1 MMKLRNIAE
10 GGALVC
16 ASILLAVMTM
26 VVCTSCQTKLD
37 PGPYEGD
44 AVLFRAEQAIVETK
58 DAMDTFL
65 KWEHQ
70 NQAVLAAYPEIKQY
84 ADVVRVDGRVWLESA
99 IALRNTYKAN
109 PNDETRGKLQ
119 TSLALLRTML
129 AEIATHL
136 ARHKATVAPN
146 Q

>member
-1 MMKLRNIAE
+1 MIKFRNILPMMLL
-10 GGALVC
+10 LV
-16 ASILLAVMTM
+16 M
-26 VVCTSCQTKLD
+26 VAGCQTKLD

-70 NQAVLAAYPEIKQY
+70 NQAILATHPEIKQY

-109 PNDETRGKLQ
+109 PTKETGAQLQ

-136 ARHKATVAPN
+136 ARHSTTPTPN
-146 Q
+146 P

>member
-1 MMKLRNIAE
+1 MMKKFIPILTMLLLFAGCSSGCKTTLEE
-10 GGALVC
+10 GGAH
-16 ASILLAVMTM
+16 
-26 VVCTSCQTKLD
+26 
-37 PGPYEGD
+37 EGD

-65 KWEHQ
+65 KWEHD
-70 NQAVLAAYPEIKQY
+70 NQVVLAKWPEIKQY

-99 IALRNTYKAN
+99 MALRDTYKAN
-109 PNDETRGKLQ
+109 PTDENRTKLQ

-136 ARHKATVAPN
+136 ARQTITSTNNPAR
-146 Q
+146 